1 MVTSSRKRWT
11 SWPRRRPTGA
21 ARASPSG
28 RSSAG
33 RTAGNQ
39 AGRTCPRR
47 ESASAALGFQSH
59 RLPEFAPDFLRLAV
73 VPPEVLEQLAP
84 ERVLPILLERHAL
97 GVELPADV
105 GQLDALVELG
115 IANETLGV
123 LAVRDRG
130 EVPEELLA

>member
-1 MVTSSRKRWT
+1 MAELKRQT
-11 SWPRRRPTGA
+11 ARVAGLPGRMEQAAMITPAVNRARTGN
-21 ARASPSG
+21 
-28 RSSAG
+28 
-33 RTAGNQ
+33 T
-39 AGRTCPRR
+39 
-47 ESASAALGFQSH
+47 ASAALGFQSH

-115 IANETLGV
+115 IANETLGI
-123 LAVRDRG
+123 LAGRDGG
-130 EVPEELLA
+130 EVLE